1 MATLIASLQMRTTLR
16 TLTVAFTLTLAF
28 AASLG
33 AQPGGRQVVNPNPGG
48 RGSATLSPGIKA
60 GDFVFSSGQLG
71 AQTDT
76 TIEMQTTTVLNR
88 IKAIFEAAG
97 TTMENATKCTVFLTD
112 AADFQKMN
120 GEYVK
125 FWPKDPPAR
134 TTVVV
139 AALVSRNAKVE
150 IECVAAIPR

>member
-1 MATLIASLQMRTTLR
+1 MRSLFRLSCVA
-16 TLTVAFTLTLAF
+16 LTFALAF
-28 AASLG
+28 AAPLG
-33 AQPGGRQVVNPNPGG
+33 AQAGARQVVNPNPSG

-60 GDFVFSSGQLG
+60 GDFVFSSGQL
-71 AQTDT
+71 AAASDT
-76 TIEMQTTTVLNR
+76 TIEMQTTTALNR

-125 FWPKDPPAR
+125 FWSKEPPAR

-150 IECVAAIPR
+150 IECVAAMPR